1 MGVPVGDVEIR
12 DLSADGP
19 IVERL
24 IGWQIAHYRKA
35 FPSFDRD
42 DSLDFYAPLMRRH
55 HGSLPVLLGA
65 FVEGEC
71 TGTVAIVERDDLDD
85 VDGYTPWIAAMIV
98 DPERRGSG
106 TGTALLEAAVARC
119 RDMRFELVYL
129 WTHDMQDWYA
139 QLGWEKVEERSFRN
153 VSITIFK
160 LDPIL

>member
-1 MGVPVGDVEIR
+1 
-12 DLSADGP
+12 
-19 IVERL
+19 
-24 IGWQIAHYRKA
+24 
-35 FPSFDRD
+35 
-42 DSLDFYAPLMRRH
+42 
-55 HGSLPVLLGA
+55 
-65 FVEGEC
+65 
-71 TGTVAIVERDDLDD
+71 
-85 VDGYTPWIAAMIV
+85 MIV